1 MKRRQQFNEWESDS
15 FIVLE
20 AGESLLHVNVQQ
32 RKRGDGMN
40 RHTQLSKETAAGKQ
54 RPDKLLPTSL
64 RAITTKAKS
73 DKKHRF
79 GGLYSL
85 LNTSNLR
92 AAYYEINPKAA
103 AGIDEIDHTEF
114 GKNLNSHVAELVS
127 ELRKTIS
134 CKADPSQ
141 THT

>member
-1 MKRRQQFNEWESDS
+1 
-15 FIVLE
+15 
-20 AGESLLHVNVQQ
+20 
-32 RKRGDGMN
+32 MN
-40 RHTQLSKETAAGKQ
+40 RHTQLSKETAAGKE

-64 RAITTKAKS
+64 RAIATKSKS

-114 GKNLNSHVAELVS
+114 GAVNAEAITGSNSGRCLN
-127 ELRKTIS
+127 TIR
-134 CKADPSQ
+134 CHGQK
-141 THT
+141 